1 MFGGKGAILKLGRLH
16 LRSKSIGIL
25 PMAKNKVTPQEKQ
38 ARTYWYNF
46 LKRKGMR
53 GMVPNRAELARILN
67 QFLYGINAS
76 LPENA
81 RKFLLTEYL
90 KVIDRCSQKDNHLVY
105 FIGNLSHKWVKIG
118 YTKSLEKRLGDIQV
132 GCPFPVDAIYTI
144 ESDAKNVRKLEKSL
158 HTKFK
163 NYRMNGEWFR
173 LSEEIEQ
180 FIARR

>member
-1 MFGGKGAILKLGRLH
+1 
-16 LRSKSIGIL
+16 
-25 PMAKNKVTPQEKQ
+25 MANNKVTPQEKQ

-67 QFLYGINAS
+67 QFLYGINAP

-81 RKFLLTEYL
+81 RKFLLAEYL
-90 KVIDRCSQKDNHLVY
+90 KVIDRCSQGDNHLVY

-144 ESDAKNVRKLEKSL
+144 KSDAKNVRKLEKSL

-180 FIARR
+180 FIAKR